1 MTYNSV
7 VMSSG
12 HSKYCRGAAGVLE
25 EVDEAR
31 RVVDSVANI
40 LRDRGVTVK
49 TFHDDVSMSQDE
61 NLKRI
66 TDTHNGYTRDL
77 DISVHLNANQQTD
90 SPMGT
95 EALFV
100 TAGGLASEM
109 SAAIAK
115 AGGFKDRGAKK
126 RTDLYVLNQTDMPCV
141 LLEICFVDSSADA
154 KLYEQNFERIV
165 DSIATVLAGEDD
177 EVDAPDR
184 PERPPVSHEQAAV
197 RLDIEVT
204 GNVTVIINGVPIG

>member
-1 MTYNSV
+1 MTYNSICI
-7 VMSSG
+7 SSG

-31 RVVDSVANI
+31 RIVDSVADI
-40 LRDRGVTVK
+40 LRERGVTVK
-49 TFHDDVSMSQDE
+49 TFHDDVSKTQDE
-61 NLKRI
+61 NLRRI
-66 TDTHNGYTRDL
+66 TDYHNDQTRQL
-77 DISVHLNANQQTD
+77 DVSVHLNANQQTD

-95 EALFV
+95 EVLFV
-100 TAGGLASEM
+100 TQGELAAEM
-109 SAAIAK
+109 SEAIAN
-115 AGGFKDRGAKK
+115 AGTFKNRGAKK

-184 PERPPVSHEQAAV
+184 PARPPVSHEQAAV

-204 GNVTVIINGVPIG
+204 GNVTVIINGRPIA